1 MYKPPEEGKVWE
13 WRAFGRLSPGLM
25 ATVNS
30 LPIRHGIIGRPDND
44 IYLITPGSDHNIKL
58 RDMGARSVL
67 KLKLLLESG
76 SDSIELYEE
85 GLATVYDFP
94 VAKSIFDQVCLLL
107 KTAASGDLSSIQSFG
122 AEGFIRT
129 LSTCKPPVKTIE
141 VPKTRSQYLVEN
153 GWVELADILFPR
165 KRTQSISVH
174 SYKKDVVERTLED
187 LNIGDELKIMNYV
200 RACRMW
206 G

>member
-1 MYKPPEEGKVWE
+1 MN
-13 WRAFGRLSPGLM
+13 PGLL

-30 LPIRHGIIGRPDND
+30 LPVRHGIIGRPDND
-44 IYLITPGSDHNIKL
+44 TYLITPGSDHNIKL
-58 RDMGARSVL
+58 REMGGRSVL

-76 SDSIELYEE
+76 TDSIELYQE
-85 GLATVYDFP
+85 GLDTVYDFP
-94 VAKSIFDQVCLLL
+94 VAKSVFDQVCFLL

-129 LSTCKPPVKTIE
+129 LSKCKPPVKTIE

-174 SYKKDVVERTLED
+174 SYKKDVVEQTLED
-187 LNIGDELKIMNYV
+187 LNVGNELRVMNYV